1 MAMARLIVVD
11 GPDLGREFDVPMRGG
26 GIGRGD
32 GMLITLSDPSV
43 SRQHCVIELRD
54 GALCLVDDGS
64 RNKTLVNGQP
74 VTVHRLEAGDE
85 IVVGQTRLAFL
96 PQEGVAVTRQG
107 GGGGKV
113 TMEVASRQLMEL
125 AVGTTDA
132 RAQRYLAAM
141 AALGDTLRADST
153 AGPDAVAR
161 AATTAAITALSADR
175 AFVLSGTAGRLAPIA
190 AAVAPGDPAGH
201 QLHLSR
207 EVVDKVVREG
217 KALTVDAGGRAGVAV
232 PLPGATADD
241 STGLFWIDRRTGAW
255 DTLDAMAAACLANLV
270 AAALVGADARDQL
283 ARGKAVLEER
293 LGDGELIGRSAAA
306 KRLLEFVHRVG
317 PSDATVLLGGES
329 GSGKEMVSRAI
340 HRASRRARGP
350 CVAVNCAALTE
361 TLIESELFGHEKG
374 AFTGA
379 TDKKV
384 GRFELADK
392 GTLFLDEVGELPLNL
407 QTKFLRVL
415 EERRFERVG
424 GAKSIEVDVRVVA
437 ATNRDLADMVR
448 RGTFREDLFYRLSV
462 IHVVVPPL
470 RERPDDVILLAD
482 HFLARFRAAAGRRIT
497 GFAPDAYKLLAAHAW
512 PGNVRE
518 LRNAVE
524 RAVVLGD
531 GEWIRAEDLPPTM
544 TSRASAPRRVSS
556 PTPPLGSMAIVDPS
570 PSLGSSGSGFGAGTL
585 VPPSP
590 TTAPQAVVPGSGPST
605 AAPSPT
611 PPPMPALSASAPE
624 PPARSLR
631 ELEKE
636 GILAALAAT
645 GGNKA
650 QAAAILEIDRS
661 TLYKKLK
668 EYGIG

>member
-26 GIGRGD
+26 GIGRGE
-32 GMLITLSDPSV
+32 GNLVTLSDPSV
-43 SRQHCVIELRD
+43 SRQHCNIELRD

-64 RNKTLVNGQP
+64 RNKTLVNGHQ
-74 VTVHRLEAGDE
+74 VTVHPLEAGDE
-85 IVVGQTRLAFL
+85 IVIGQTKLAFL
-96 PQEGVAVTRQG
+96 PQEGVAVTRFSG
-107 GGGGKV
+107 PGKV
-113 TMEVASRQLMEL
+113 TMEVSSRQLM
-125 AVGTTDA
+125 AMQPSGTDG

-141 AALGDTLRADST
+141 AELGDKLRTDGA
-153 AGPDAVAR
+153 AGADAVAR
-161 AATTAAITALSADR
+161 AATTAAVTALSADR
-175 AFVLSGTAGRLAPIA
+175 AFVLSGTAGRLSPTA

-207 EVVDKVVREG
+207 DVVDKVVREG
-217 KALTVDAGGRAGVAV
+217 KAITVEAGGRAGIAV
-232 PLPGATADD
+232 PLPGASADD
-241 STGLFWIDRRTGAW
+241 STGLFWIDRRSGAW

-293 LGDGELIGRSAAA
+293 LGDGDFIGKSPAAR
-306 KRLLEFVHRVG
+306 KILEFVNRVG

-384 GRFELADK
+384 GRFEMADK

-424 GAKSIEVDVRVVA
+424 GQKSIEVDVRVVA
-437 ATNRDLADMVR
+437 ATNRDLSDMVR

-462 IHVVVPPL
+462 IHIVVPAL
-470 RERPDDVILLAD
+470 RERPEDVILLAD
-482 HFLARFRAAAGRRIT
+482 HFLARFRATAGRRIT
-497 GFAPDAYKLLAAHAW
+497 GFSPDAHKLLASHAW

-531 GEWIRAEDLPPTM
+531 SDQIRAEDLPPTM
-544 TSRASAPRRVSS
+544 TMRISAPRRTSS
-556 PTPPLGSMAIVDPS
+556 PTPPLGSMAIVDPTPSS
-570 PSLGSSGSGFGAGTL
+570 PHIPF
-585 VPPSP
+585 SP
-590 TTAPQAVVPGSGPST
+590 ATAPQAVVPGTGPQPSAPSPSSGLSASST
-605 AAPSPT
+605 AASAAA
-611 PPPMPALSASAPE
+611 PPAEA
-624 PPARSLR
+624 PARSLR
-631 ELEKE
+631 ELEKD

>member
-26 GIGRGD
+26 GIGRGE
-32 GMLITLSDPSV
+32 GNLVILSDPSV
-43 SRQHCVIELRD
+43 SRQHCNIELRD
-54 GALCLVDDGS
+54 GALCLIDDGS
-64 RNKTLVNGQP
+64 RNKTLVNGHS
-74 VTVHRLEAGDE
+74 VTVHPLEAGDE
-85 IVVGQTRLAFL
+85 IMVGTTRLAFL
-96 PQEGVAVTRQG
+96 PQEGVAVTRYSG
-107 GGGGKV
+107 PGKV
-113 TMEVASRQLMEL
+113 TMEVSSRQLM
-125 AVGTTDA
+125 AMAPSTGDG

-141 AALGDTLRADST
+141 AELGDKLRADSM
-153 AGPDAVAR
+153 AGADAVSR
-161 AATTAAITALSADR
+161 AATTAAVTALSADR

-190 AAVAPGDPAGH
+190 AAVAPGDPAGQ

-207 EVVDKVVREG
+207 DIVDKVVREG
-217 KALTVDAGGRAGVAV
+217 KAITVEAGGRQGIAV
-232 PLPGATADD
+232 PLPGANADD
-241 STGLFWIDRRTGAW
+241 STGLFWIDRRNGAW

-270 AAALVGADARDQL
+270 AAALVGADTRDQL
-283 ARGKAVLEER
+283 VRGKAVLEER
-293 LGDGELIGRSAAA
+293 LGDGDFIGKSPAA
-306 KRLLEFVHRVG
+306 KKIMEFVARVG

-379 TDKKV
+379 TDKKN
-384 GRFELADK
+384 GRFEMADK
-392 GTLFLDEVGELPLNL
+392 GTLFLDEVGELPLQL

-424 GAKSIEVDVRVVA
+424 GQKPIDVDVRVVA

-462 IHVVVPPL
+462 IHIVVPAL

-482 HFLARFRAAAGRRIT
+482 HFLARFKAQAGRRIN
-497 GFAPDAYKLLAAHAW
+497 GFTADAQRMLAAHSW

-531 GEWIRAEDLPPTM
+531 ADMIRAEDMPPTM
-544 TSRASAPRRVSS
+544 SARITSPRRAST
-556 PTPPLGSMAIVDPS
+556 PTPPLGSLAIVS
-570 PSLGSSGSGFGAGTL
+570 PGTSAPAIH
-585 VPPSP
+585 VPLSP
-590 TTAPQAVVPGSGPST
+590 ATAPQAVVPGTGPQP
-605 AAPSPT
+605 AAPT
-611 PPPMPALSASAPE
+611 PGSGLPPAPASLAE